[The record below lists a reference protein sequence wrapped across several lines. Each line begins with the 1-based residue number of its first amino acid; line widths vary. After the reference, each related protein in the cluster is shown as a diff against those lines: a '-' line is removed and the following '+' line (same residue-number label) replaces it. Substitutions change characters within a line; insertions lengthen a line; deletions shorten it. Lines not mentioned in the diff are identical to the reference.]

1 MGMKEKEK
9 NKMNKTELARKIAT
23 EKEITIKAATE
34 AIETVVNTIADTLVD
49 GEEIKIA
56 GFGTF
61 SVVERAAREGRN
73 PATGETIQ
81 IEASKSPKFKAS
93 KTLKDAVKN
102 A

>member
-1 MGMKEKEK
+1 
-9 NKMNKTELARKIAT
+9 MNKTELARKIAT

-61 SVVERAAREGRN
+61 SVAERAAREGRN

>member
-1 MGMKEKEK
+1 
-9 NKMNKTELARKIAT
+9 MNKTELARKIAT